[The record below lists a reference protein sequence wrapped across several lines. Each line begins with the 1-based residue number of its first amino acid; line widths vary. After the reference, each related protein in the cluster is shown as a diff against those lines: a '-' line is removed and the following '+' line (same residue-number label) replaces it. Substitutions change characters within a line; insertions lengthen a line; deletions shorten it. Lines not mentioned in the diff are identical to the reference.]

1 MNTLIVRMVECTDS
15 DTVYGFLLIRS
26 DKEVTEKEVQDKIYE
41 IKSTFTDA
49 SDLPADYVSK
59 DGEVLSDEYTVS
71 DIIDRL
77 PKEWDVDYYENAEVE
92 V

>member
-1 MNTLIVRMVECTDS
+1 MNTIIVRMVECTDS
-15 DTVYGFLLIRS
+15 DTAYGFLLIRS
-26 DKEVTEKEVQDKIYE
+26 DKEVTEKEVQDRIYE
-41 IKSTFTDA
+41 IKSNFTDA
-49 SDLPADYVSK
+49 SDLPADYVPK